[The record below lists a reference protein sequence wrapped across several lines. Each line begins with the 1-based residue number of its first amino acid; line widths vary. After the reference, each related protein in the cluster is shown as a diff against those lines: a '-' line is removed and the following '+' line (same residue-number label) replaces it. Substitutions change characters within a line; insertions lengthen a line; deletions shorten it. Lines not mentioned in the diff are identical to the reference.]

1 MNSVHNVFLISVAG
15 DNMHNQF
22 KDFYDVVRENLDS
35 YRGEYERFVDYG
47 PDLFKLL
54 ADVLNEKSLKPE
66 LRLKVCAALGYFV
79 APYDVFPEVIYGPH
93 GYIDDVFICTYV
105 INELEKKMGYN
116 FLDNLWE
123 GEEELEDVLDI
134 CYKQSMEILGDKT
147 DKILSYVGFDEKVEK
162 YEDW

>member
-1 MNSVHNVFLISVAG
+1 
-15 DNMHNQF
+15 MHNQF

-54 ADVLNEKSLKPE
+54 ADVLNEKSLKSE
-66 LRLKVCAALGYFV
+66 LRLEVCAALGYFV

-105 INELEKKMGYN
+105 INELEKEMGYD

-134 CYKQSMEILGDKT
+134 CYEQSMEILGDKT
-147 DKILSYVGFDEKVEK
+147 DKVLSYVGFNEIK
-162 YEDW
+162 